1 MNTPSARASALAR
14 LITAAL
20 LLLGMERE
28 VVAGDDTVT
37 VGDLVLRWTETW
49 TQLTSGGG
57 ERRSAAAGWE
67 IRLLPAALASGII
80 HNDRS
85 AVQQVAVM
93 LVLDTIWPALEDSH
107 PAASTTYETVEE

>member
-1 MNTPSARASALAR
+1 VKTPSERATGLAH

-20 LLLGMERE
+20 LLLKMERE
-28 VVAGDDTVT
+28 VIAGDDTVT
-37 VGDLVLRWTETW
+37 VGDLLLRWTETW
-49 TQLTSGGG
+49 TQLASGGG
-57 ERRSAAAGWE
+57 ERRSATAGWE

-93 LVLDTIWPALEDSH
+93 LVLDAIWPALEDSG
-107 PAASTTYETVEE
+107 PATSTPYATVD